1 MKLPLRTRSE
11 TGAPE
16 VAGVVRADRRTPALL
31 ARLRPGDIALLDH
44 SDLDRATA
52 VALVDAGA
60 AAVLNA
66 SPMISG
72 RFPNLGPQVLV
83 EAGLPVVDG
92 LGADVFSA
100 VRDGQTVRLL
110 DGMVHDRDLLL
121 ATGRVVD
128 AETVA
133 EELAGARAGM
143 TSQLESFVANSG
155 ALLRREQDLLLHGL
169 GLPTLRTRLAGR
181 PVVVAAAG
189 PDLRDEL
196 RAMRSFLREQRP
208 VVVGVGTAAEVAR
221 ELGHAPEVV
230 VLAPGPADPDGPSA
244 KVLKSARDV
253 VACVDRGATHHALDH
268 LERRGV
274 RPLRLETGT
283 SPEDAALVLADVA
296 GASLIV
302 GAGMGAGLEELLD
315 RRRPGLASTYLTRL
329 RVGHRLVP
337 AAAVPQLYAGSVR
350 PRHLVA
356 VLLAGLV
363 ALGSAIA
370 VTPVGQEW
378 VDAALPALHSV
389 SDQLRGLLP

>member
-11 TGAPE
+11 SGAPGL
-16 VAGVVRADRRTPALL
+16 VGVVRADRRTPALL
-31 ARLRPGDIALLDH
+31 ARLRPGDLVLLDH
-44 SDLDRATA
+44 PDLDRATA

-92 LGADVFSA
+92 LGPDVFSA

-110 DGMVHDRDLLL
+110 DGVVYDRDLLL
-121 ATGRVVD
+121 ATGRMVD

-133 EELAGARAGM
+133 AELADARAGM
-143 TSQLESFVANSG
+143 TSHLESFVANSG

-181 PVVVAAAG
+181 PVVVAAPG
-189 PDLRDEL
+189 PDLRGEL
-196 RAMRSFLREQRP
+196 RALRPFLREQRP
-208 VVVGVGTAAEVAR
+208 IVVGVGTAAEMAR
-221 ELGHAPEVV
+221 ELGFAPEIV

-244 KVLKSARDV
+244 KVLTAARDV

-302 GAGMGAGLEELLD
+302 AAGMGAGLEELLD

-337 AAAVPQLYAGSVR
+337 AAAVPRLYAGSVR

-356 VLLAGLV
+356 VLLAGLLAV
-363 ALGSAIA
+363 AAAVA